1 MEIQS
6 FMASQYGVQDTSEVK
21 RTSSMTLNE
30 FQANFHPNSRENIDT
45 TVLDEV
51 TKKISTMSYEE
62 VKKYKPQIDEY
73 FKQIGFT
80 NDAPLSNL
88 TFLDYTWIQTI
99 GLTKDE
105 SFNKALFD
113 GVKKLEGTDAE
124 LYMSNMI
131 HNMEYSLG
139 IKKYPAG
146 VITLEEAGGNTPFLS
161 RNGAKQTDTANFFDK
176 VLEGYRYWA
185 SLYDGIE
192 EQTQRIIG
200 QVKDLQEGYKKN
212 LAQNQ
217 SILEQFMKN
226 NKPNPFVS
234 SYILVIFNISLGF
247 PI

>member
-6 FMASQYGVQDTSEVK
+6 FMANQYGVQETSEVK

-30 FQANFHPNSRENIDT
+30 FQANFHPNSTANIDT

-51 TKKISTMSYEE
+51 SKKISTMTYEE
-62 VKKYKPQIDEY
+62 AKQYKPQIDEY
-73 FKQIGFT
+73 LKQVGFT
-80 NDAPLSNL
+80 DDAPLSNL
-88 TFLDYTWIQTI
+88 TFSDYSWIQTI
-99 GLTKDE
+99 DLTKDE

-124 LYMSNMI
+124 LYMANMI

-146 VITLEEAGGNTPFLS
+146 AISLEEAQGNTPFLS
-161 RNGAKQTDTANFFDK
+161 RNGAKQMDTANFFDK

-185 SLYDGIE
+185 GLYDGIE
-192 EQTQRIIG
+192 EQTERIIN
-200 QVKDLQEGYKKN
+200 QVKELREDYKKN

-226 NKPNPFVS
+226 NKPNP
-234 SYILVIFNISLGF
+234 LENLLNK
-247 PI
+247 

>member
-80 NDAPLSNL
+80 NDSPLSNL

-99 GLTKDE
+99 GLTNDE
-105 SFNKALFD
+105 SFNKDLFD

>member
-73 FKQIGFT
+73 FKQTGFT
-80 NDAPLSNL
+80 DDSPLSNL
-88 TFLDYTWIQTI
+88 TFLDFTWIQTI
-99 GLTKDE
+99 DITKDE

-200 QVKDLQEGYKKN
+200 QVKDLQEDYKKN

>member
-80 NDAPLSNL
+80 NDSPLSNL

-99 GLTKDE
+99 DLTKDE

-192 EQTQRIIG
+192 EQTERIIG
-200 QVKDLQEGYKKN
+200 QVKDLKEDYKKN
-212 LAQNQ
+212 LAENQ
-217 SILEQFMKN
+217 SMLEQFMKN
-226 NKPNPFVS
+226 NKPNPLQNL
-234 SYILVIFNISLGF
+234 INQ
-247 PI
+247 

>member
-80 NDAPLSNL
+80 NDSPLSNL
-88 TFLDYTWIQTI
+88 TFLDFTWIQTI
-99 GLTKDE
+99 DLTKDE

>member
-80 NDAPLSNL
+80 NDSPLSNL
-88 TFLDYTWIQTI
+88 TFLDFTWIQTI
-99 GLTKDE
+99 GLTNDE

>member
-62 VKKYKPQIDEY
+62 VKKYKPQVDEY
-73 FKQIGFT
+73 FKQTGFT
-80 NDAPLSNL
+80 DDSPLSNL
-88 TFLDYTWIQTI
+88 TFSDYSWIQTI
-99 GLTKDE
+99 DLTKDE

>member
-6 FMASQYGVQDTSEVK
+6 FLNRNAVEQTNEVK
-21 RTSSMTLNE
+21 RYSSLTLNE
-30 FQANFHPNSRENIDT
+30 FQANFHPNSTENIDT

-73 FKQIGFT
+73 LKQIGFT

-99 GLTKDE
+99 DLTKDE

-146 VITLEEAGGNTPFLS
+146 VLTLEEARGNTPFLS
-161 RNGAKQTDTANFFDK
+161 RNGAKLVDTANFFDT
-176 VLEGYRYWA
+176 VLEGYKYWK

-192 EQTQRIIG
+192 EQTQRIIN
-200 QVKDLQEGYKKN
+200 QVKDLKEDYKKN

-226 NKPNPFVS
+226 TKPNPLQNL
-234 SYILVIFNISLGF
+234 ITQ
-247 PI
+247 

>member
-6 FMASQYGVQDTSEVK
+6 FMSNQNVIQETSEVK

-30 FQANFHPNSRENIDT
+30 FQANFHPNSTANIDT

-51 TKKISTMSYEE
+51 NKKISTMSYEE
-62 VKKYKPQIDEY
+62 AKQYKPQIDEY
-73 FKQIGFT
+73 LKQTGFT
-80 NDAPLSNL
+80 DDAPLSNL
-88 TFLDYTWIQTI
+88 TFMDYTWIQTI
-99 GLTKDE
+99 GLTNDE

-113 GVKKLEGTDAE
+113 GVKKLEGTDAQ

-146 VITLEEAGGNTPFLS
+146 AISLDEAQGNTPFLS
-161 RNGAKQTDTANFFDK
+161 RNGAKQTDTTNFFDT

-185 SLYDGIE
+185 GLYDGIE
-192 EQTQRIIG
+192 EQTQGIIG
-200 QVKDLQEGYKKN
+200 QIKELREDYKNN

-217 SILEQFMKN
+217 SILGQFMKN
-226 NKPNPFVS
+226 NKPNP
-234 SYILVIFNISLGF
+234 LQNLLN
-247 PI
+247 P

>member
-21 RTSSMTLNE
+21 RTRSMTLNE

-62 VKKYKPQIDEY
+62 AKQYKPQIDEY
-73 FKQIGFT
+73 LKQIGIT
-80 NDAPLSNL
+80 DDAPLSNYDL
-88 TFLDYTWIQTI
+88 ITPWIKSI
-99 GLTKDE
+99 GLTNDE

-124 LYMSNMI
+124 LYMANMI

-146 VITLEEAGGNTPFLS
+146 VITLEEARGNTPFLS
-161 RNGAKQTDTANFFDK
+161 RNGAKQMDTANFFDK
-176 VLEGYRYWA
+176 VLEGYEYWKR
-185 SLYDGIE
+185 LYDGIE
-192 EQTQRIIG
+192 EQTQRIIN
-200 QVKDLQEGYKKN
+200 QVKDLKEDYKKN
-212 LAQNQ
+212 LAENQ
-217 SILEQFMKN
+217 SILGQFMKN

>member
-6 FMASQYGVQDTSEVK
+6 FMASQYGVQETIEVK

-80 NDAPLSNL
+80 NDSPLSNV
-88 TFLDYTWIQTI
+88 TFLDFTWIQTI
-99 GLTKDE
+99 GLTNDE

>member
-6 FMASQYGVQDTSEVK
+6 FLNLNSIDQTTEIK
-21 RTSSMTLNE
+21 KISSMTLNE

-51 TKKISTMSYEE
+51 NKKISTMTYEE
-62 VKKYKPQIDEY
+62 VKQYKPQIDEY
-73 FKQIGFT
+73 LKQTGFT
-80 NDAPLSNL
+80 NDSPLSNL

-99 GLTKDE
+99 GLTNDE
-105 SFNKALFD
+105 SFNKDLFD

-146 VITLEEAGGNTPFLS
+146 ALSIEEAQGNTPFLS
-161 RNGAKQTDTANFFDK
+161 RNGAKQIDTTNFFDT
-176 VLEGYRYWA
+176 VLEGYKYWA
-185 SLYDGIE
+185 SLYEGIE
-192 EQTQRIIG
+192 EQTQRIIN
-200 QVKDLQEGYKKN
+200 QVKDLKEDYKKN
-212 LAQNQ
+212 LAENQ

-226 NKPNPFVS
+226 NKPN
-234 SYILVIFNISLGF
+234 LLENLLNK
-247 PI
+247 

>member
-73 FKQIGFT
+73 FKQTGFT
-80 NDAPLSNL
+80 DDSPLSNL
-88 TFLDYTWIQTI
+88 TFLDFTWIQTI
-99 GLTKDE
+99 GLTNDE

-200 QVKDLQEGYKKN
+200 QVKDLQEDYKKN

>member
-6 FMASQYGVQDTSEVK
+6 FMASQYGVQDTTEVK
-21 RTSSMTLNE
+21 RISSMTLNE
-30 FQANFHPNSRENIDT
+30 FQANFHPNSTENIDT

-51 TKKISTMSYEE
+51 NKKISTMSYEE
-62 VKKYKPQIDEY
+62 AKQYKPQIDEY
-73 FKQIGFT
+73 LKQTGFT
-80 NDAPLSNL
+80 NDSPLSNL
-88 TFLDYTWIQTI
+88 TFMDYSWIQTI
-99 GLTKDE
+99 DLTKDE

-146 VITLEEAGGNTPFLS
+146 VITLEEARGNTPFLS
-161 RNGAKQTDTANFFDK
+161 RNGAKQTDTANFFEK

-200 QVKDLQEGYKKN
+200 QVKDLQEDYKKN

>member
-6 FMASQYGVQDTSEVK
+6 FMSNQNVIQETSEVK

-30 FQANFHPNSRENIDT
+30 FQANFHPTSTANIDT
-45 TVLDEV
+45 KVLDEV
-51 TKKISTMSYEE
+51 SKKISTMSYEE
-62 VKKYKPQIDEY
+62 VKQYKPQIDEY
-73 FKQIGFT
+73 LKQTGFT
-80 NDAPLSNL
+80 DDSPLSNL
-88 TFLDYTWIQTI
+88 TFLDFTWIQTI
-99 GLTKDE
+99 DLTKDE

-146 VITLEEAGGNTPFLS
+146 SISIEEAQGNAPFLS

-185 SLYDGIE
+185 GLYDGLE
-192 EQTQRIIG
+192 EQTQKIIG
-200 QVKDLQEGYKKN
+200 QVKDLKEDYNKN

-226 NKPNPFVS
+226 NKPNPLENLINQQKVE
-234 SYILVIFNISLGF
+234 I
-247 PI
+247 

>member
-73 FKQIGFT
+73 FKQTGFT
-80 NDAPLSNL
+80 DDSPLSNL
-88 TFLDYTWIQTI
+88 TFLDFTWIRTI
-99 GLTKDE
+99 GLTNDE

>member
-6 FMASQYGVQDTSEVK
+6 FMANQYGVQETSEVK
-21 RTSSMTLNE
+21 RASSMTLNE
-30 FQANFHPNSRENIDT
+30 FQANFHPNSIENIDT

-51 TKKISTMSYEE
+51 NKKISTMTYEE
-62 VKKYKPQIDEY
+62 AKQYKPQIDEY
-73 FKQIGFT
+73 LKQTGFT

-146 VITLEEAGGNTPFLS
+146 VLTLEEAQGNTPFFIKKWCKTS
-161 RNGAKQTDTANFFDK
+161 R
-176 VLEGYRYWA
+176 Y
-185 SLYDGIE
+185 S
-192 EQTQRIIG
+192 
-200 QVKDLQEGYKKN
+200 
-212 LAQNQ
+212 
-217 SILEQFMKN
+217 
-226 NKPNPFVS
+226 
-234 SYILVIFNISLGF
+234 
-247 PI
+247 

>member
-80 NDAPLSNL
+80 NDSPLSNL

-99 GLTKDE
+99 GLTNDE

>member
-6 FMASQYGVQDTSEVK
+6 FMASQYGVQETTEVK

-73 FKQIGFT
+73 FKQTGFT
-80 NDAPLSNL
+80 DDSPLSNL
-88 TFLDYTWIQTI
+88 TFLDFTWIQTI
-99 GLTKDE
+99 GLTNDE

>member
-1 MEIQS
+1 
-6 FMASQYGVQDTSEVK
+6 MA
-21 RTSSMTLNE
+21 
-30 FQANFHPNSRENIDT
+30 
-45 TVLDEV
+45 
-51 TKKISTMSYEE
+51 
-62 VKKYKPQIDEY
+62 
-73 FKQIGFT
+73 
-80 NDAPLSNL
+80 
-88 TFLDYTWIQTI
+88 
-99 GLTKDE
+99 
-105 SFNKALFD
+105 
-113 GVKKLEGTDAE
+113 
-124 LYMSNMI
+124 NMI

-146 VITLEEAGGNTPFLS
+146 VITLEEARGNTPFLS

-200 QVKDLQEGYKKN
+200 QVKDLQEDYKKN

-234 SYILVIFNISLGF
+234 SGLLEIPCQSDKIISRIEYGRT
-247 PI
+247 I

>member
-73 FKQIGFT
+73 FKQTGFT
-80 NDAPLSNL
+80 DDSPLSNL
-88 TFLDYTWIQTI
+88 TFLDFTWIQTI
-99 GLTKDE
+99 GLTNDE
-105 SFNKALFD
+105 NFNKALFD

-124 LYMSNMI
+124 LYMANMI

-139 IKKYPAG
+139 IKKYPAC

>member
-6 FMASQYGVQDTSEVK
+6 FMASQYGVQETIEVK

-51 TKKISTMSYEE
+51 SKKISTMTYEE
-62 VKKYKPQIDEY
+62 AKQYKPQIDEY
-73 FKQIGFT
+73 LKQTGFT

-88 TFLDYTWIQTI
+88 TFSDYSWIQTI
-99 GLTKDE
+99 DLTKDE

-146 VITLEEAGGNTPFLS
+146 AISIEEAQGNTPFLS
-161 RNGAKQTDTANFFDK
+161 RNGAKQVDTANFFDT
-176 VLEGYRYWA
+176 VLEGYKYWK

-192 EQTQRIIG
+192 EQTQRIIN
-200 QVKDLQEGYKKN
+200 QVKDLKEDYKKN
-212 LAQNQ
+212 LAENQ
-217 SILEQFMKN
+217 SILGQFMKN
-226 NKPNPFVS
+226 NKPNPLQNL
-234 SYILVIFNISLGF
+234 INQ
-247 PI
+247 